1 MTFRNFDNPKVV
13 VNDNDRIFYARRTR
27 AIRNM
32 NVNMFRRAA
41 VVAIAVMVSRG
52 ASLYMTAGGGGAVHT
67 D

>member
-52 ASLYMTAGGGGAVHT
+52 ASLYMAAGGGGAVHT